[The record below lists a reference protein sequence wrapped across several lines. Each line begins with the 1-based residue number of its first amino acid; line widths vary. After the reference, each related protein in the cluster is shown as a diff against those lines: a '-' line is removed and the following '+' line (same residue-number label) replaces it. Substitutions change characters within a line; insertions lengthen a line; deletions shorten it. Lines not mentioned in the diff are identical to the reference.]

1 MSDFPTQLLI
11 NGQWID
17 GSGAKR
23 LVIVN
28 PATEESFAEVSSA
41 TADEIGQAAEAGQ
54 AAFESGWRDMPPG
67 ERTRLLRNLAKRIHE
82 NVETLAQLETRNV
95 GKPIGDARWE
105 ADAGAVLVARLS
117 QWPRCQYAHPWP
129 RLFAVG
135 LCPIRLRPIRLF
147 STRLF
152 ST

>member
-11 NGQWID
+11 NGQWLD
-17 GSGAKR
+17 GSGAKP
-23 LVIVN
+23 LAIVN
-28 PATEESFAEVSSA
+28 PATEETFAEVCSA
-41 TADEIGQAAEAGQ
+41 TADQIGQAAEAGQ

-105 ADAGAVLVARLS
+105 ADAGAKVFDY
-117 QWPRCQYAHPWP
+117 YAGAIGHLCGQTIPVSHA
-129 RLFAVG
+129 LAGGQAVEIY
-135 LCPIRLRPIRLF
+135 C
-147 STRLF
+147 
-152 ST
+152 